1 MKKNLLFCLACVA
14 TLLMTSCWDEPG
26 YSYTSTFAR
35 VVTIDRNAE
44 PLKLVADLTGEVFKP
59 GNLTSAEQL
68 SLYGLENADRAIVSM
83 ELAVEDYKQ
92 TLTFQSGSA
101 VKVNPVW
108 NAPLPESEKYGAL
121 TDLYQLQLGV
131 SYPYTWMTG
140 TFLNIAPVIRSAG
153 LGAYY
158 LQPTKVYGDTLRF
171 DMAAEY
177 APTTESDV
185 VDFVNFDLSTL
196 TDTANADAAAKVAV
210 CDMVDAIA
218 SHDSVFVMVVAD
230 YRDSYHKVDSLADGT
245 VKYERRD
252 TILKRPAYVGYT
264 AALKNILR

>member
-44 PLKLVADLTGEVFKP
+44 PLKLVADYTGEVFKP
-59 GNLTSAEQL
+59 SNLTASEQL
-68 SLYGLENADRAIVSM
+68 SLYGLEGADRAIVNM
-83 ELAVEDYKQ
+83 ELAVENYDQK
-92 TLTFQSGSA
+92 LTFQSGSPI
-101 VKVNPVW
+101 KVNPVW
-108 NAPLPESEKYGAL
+108 NGALPENGSYGAL

-131 SYPYTWMTG
+131 NYPYTWMAG
-140 TFLNIAPVIRSAG
+140 KYPNIAPVIRSLG
-153 LGAYY
+153 LGKYY

-171 DMAAEY
+171 DMAADY
-177 APTTESDV
+177 APATEKDI
-185 VDFVNFDLSTL
+185 VDFVNFDLGTL
-196 TDTANADAAAKVAV
+196 TDTANADATAKVAV
-210 CDMVDAIA
+210 RDMVDAIA
-218 SHDSVFVMVVAD
+218 SHDSVLVMVVAD

-252 TILKRPAYVGYT
+252 TILKRAAYVGYT
-264 AALKNILR
+264 TALKNVLR